1 MLNSIYLYWF
11 HNDTLAENNSLN
23 GHSNEPWING
33 KKVRHISCQV
43 KSYWCK
49 RYANSLSSVR
59 NWENIVIL
67 LCSQNNQISMP
78 LARGMKIFL
87 TLMKNLIYYL
97 IIRELYRES
106 IQSINT
112 FINSTPF
119 SSLSAN
125 PIKSSST
132 LKQIS
137 VVDLFL
143 YA

>member
-1 MLNSIYLYWF
+1 
-11 HNDTLAENNSLN
+11 
-23 GHSNEPWING
+23 
-33 KKVRHISCQV
+33 
-43 KSYWCK
+43 
-49 RYANSLSSVR
+49 
-59 NWENIVIL
+59 
-67 LCSQNNQISMP
+67 MP

-112 FINSTPF
+112 FINSTAF